1 MPSGWGF
8 GKSTSSPVTIT
19 SKILFNSRHYEIY
32 RDRHEHLVPKN
43 KEIYTLLIE
52 LKKRGYKL
60 GIVTGKARKSLDIS
74 LEDSHE

>member
-1 MPSGWGF
+1 M
-8 GKSTSSPVTIT
+8 
-19 SKILFNSRHYEIY
+19 
-32 RDRHEHLVPKN
+32 
-43 KEIYTLLIE
+43 YTLLIE